1 MAFFSFI
8 FRLGGERE
16 GWVVEGVSEVEG
28 TREGLKEIQEL

>member
-16 GWVVEGVSEVEG
+16 GWVVEGVKGGEG
-28 TREGLKEIQEL
+28 IREGLKEIQEL